1 MTKNFTR
8 FIIDKKLPYLEL
20 RHSNSS
26 KHYKEH
32 IHDTFS
38 IGVNIKGRSLY
49 TNKHNRYHFE
59 ENMLAIINPN
69 YIHSCNSLEK
79 EDNEYYM
86 LYLDKKWCLNLQKN
100 LDINLTEFKEI
111 SFDILKNKEF
121 YKEFINLCKIIDSKE
136 FYLYKECKLIEFFES
151 LFTLDI
157 NNKNSTI
164 IEINK
169 IKDIC
174 LYLEKNYQNNVTLD
188 ELAKEF
194 GLNSFYIIRLFK
206 HELNISP
213 HQFLLNLK
221 INKSKELLKAGNS
234 IVNTAL
240 DCGFTDQSHF
250 HRNFVNMV
258 ATTPRKFQI
267 NFIQ

>member
-1 MTKNFTR
+1 MTKNFTK
-8 FIIDKKLPYLEL
+8 FIIDEKLPYLEL

-38 IGVNIKGRSLY
+38 IGININGKSLY
-49 TNKHNRYHFE
+49 TNKQNRYHFE
-59 ENMLAIINPN
+59 KNMLAIINPN

-86 LYLDKKWCLNLQKN
+86 LYLDKNWCYNLQKN
-100 LDINLTEFKEI
+100 LDSKLKEFKEI
-111 SFDILKNKEF
+111 SFDILDNKEL
-121 YKEFINLCKIIDSKE
+121 YEEFINLCKIVDSKE
-136 FYLYKECKLIEFFES
+136 FYLYKECKL
-151 LFTLDI
+151 
-157 NNKNSTI
+157 
-164 IEINK
+164 
-169 IKDIC
+169 
-174 LYLEKNYQNNVTLD
+174 
-188 ELAKEF
+188 
-194 GLNSFYIIRLFK
+194 NSFYIIRLFK
-206 HELNISP
+206 QELNISP

-240 DCGFTDQSHF
+240 ECGFTDQSHF

-258 ATTPRKFQI
+258 AITPKKFQL